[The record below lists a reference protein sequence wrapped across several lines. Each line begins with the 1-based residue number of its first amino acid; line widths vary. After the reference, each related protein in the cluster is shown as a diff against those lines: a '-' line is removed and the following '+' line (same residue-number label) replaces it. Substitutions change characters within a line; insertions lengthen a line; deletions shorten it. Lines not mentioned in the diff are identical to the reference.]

1 MTTAA
6 PAAPAAPAAVPA
18 SGTSGGSADPTK
30 AAGQQPPASGTLPNG
45 QQPPAGLTPAEKRQ
59 WKMAINGKETDLDI
73 TGIEFKDPKLEEK
86 LKMLVQKGLG
96 ADEKFQHSAKVEV
109 MLQQFIHLL
118 KTDPVKALRH
128 PLIGHDMRK
137 LAEEFLANELE
148 REGMDPEKRAIMEE
162 REKLEADRDELKKQ
176 TEDANQKKVEVLRE
190 HYSKEYSTD
199 ILTTLKTSGLPQS
212 PRTVQ
217 RMAHYMYEG
226 LKRGIELKAS
236 DVLPIVRQ
244 DYIEDIKAI
253 MGGLDEDALYALV
266 GDEIAGKIQKAGI
279 SRLKRP
285 GNLVPKEQQPPAG
298 GEPPKPPKYR
308 STNDFEKLVNE
319 RI

>member
-6 PAAPAAPAAVPA
+6 PVAPAATPVQ
-18 SGTSGGSADPTK
+18 
-30 AAGQQPPASGTLPNG
+30 GQQPGSNAPDTSKNQPIPTGTPAAAPK
-45 QQPPAGLTPAEKRQ
+45 PPDGLTPAEKRQ
-59 WKMAINGKETDLDI
+59 WKLAINGKETDLDI

-96 ADEKFQHSAKVEV
+96 ADEKFQHSAKVEEMMKNFV
-109 MLQQFIHLL
+109 HLL
-118 KTDPVKALRH
+118 KTDPAKALRH

-137 LAEEFLANELE
+137 LAEEYLAKEIE
-148 REGMDPEKRAIMEE
+148 REQMDPDKRSILEE
-162 REKLEADRDELKKQ
+162 RERLEADRDEFKKQ
-176 TEDANQKKVEVLRE
+176 AQAEQQKKEEALRK
-190 HYSKEYSTD
+190 HYNNEYSTD
-199 ILTTLKTSGLPQS
+199 ILNTLKTSGMPQT

-217 RMAHYMYEG
+217 RMAHYMHEG
-226 LKRGIELKAS
+226 LKRGIDLKAS

-253 MGGLDEDALYALV
+253 MGGLDEDALYALI
-266 GDEIAGKIQKAGI
+266 GDEIAGKVQRAGIKRLKQPGQPVPKSEQPVPSEKEAQKA
-279 SRLKRP
+279 
-285 GNLVPKEQQPPAG
+285 
-298 GEPPKPPKYR
+298 PKYR